1 MEAQKAET
9 RGLSDP
15 ARRGRWESKSR
26 EEWGPS
32 VLCPLPLEFSC
43 SLLLGTKRGQRK
55 LEARNGVRGSEFTGL
70 QEREP
75 GRTGWEPWGGGT
87 EVGRGGDD
95 NKRNNHGIK
104 D

>member
-15 ARRGRWESKSR
+15 ARRGKWESKSR
-26 EEWGPS
+26 EERGPS

-55 LEARNGVRGSEFTGL
+55 LKARK
-70 QEREP
+70 EREP
-75 GRTGWEPWGGGT
+75 GWMVREFWGGGKG
-87 EVGRGGDD
+87 VGWGGDD
-95 NKRNNHGIK
+95 NKHNNNGNNSINSNSI
-104 D
+104 